1 MYDSPMPHYR
11 RRAIEATFAERAS
24 HRVAILEGRRAVG
37 KSSLAR
43 HLVESGVYAS
53 YQSLTDPAAAGRAQE
68 DAFQWVRSLRRPAV
82 IDEAQMVPAVS
93 VAVKEIVD
101 GLPPGHHFLLTGS
114 ASVGRGTMAG
124 TDPLAGRATRLALHP
139 FTGLEAQ
146 GPSDSETPS
155 LIDILFD
162 ADLTAAE
169 APSTGTDDLRAR
181 LQTGGLPAFALPLLP
196 LSRAAW
202 QNRVQA
208 DTLAILGDRVLPTE
222 DLNTGIARRV
232 LDSVLHTPGG
242 QINRTRIAQ
251 ELDLDPR
258 TVGRYLDILERRFL
272 ITLLPNLHGGITRAS
287 RSAPKGHA
295 VDTAST
301 CESLIRAGH
310 DIADSPEL
318 LGQTLETWVVN
329 QFLAARGWAAL
340 TTEAFYWRDSRTG
353 REVDLVLVD
362 GRGRRLGVEV
372 KLASSI
378 GPRDL
383 RGLRAM
389 REFGGLHRGFVA
401 YTGAGFEEVADDVW
415 ALPLS
420 CLTSREALSAIHPD
434 GVGRPSPGTA
444 PPPSFRSADPGQE
457 TTAMSDAPSAPPT
470 NSSAPATPAVLP
482 RPSVFLSYVHA
493 DDDYH
498 DGMLTA
504 FAHAVKE
511 VCDYKGVPIEL
522 ILDKDALQWGDG
534 WDERLQQEV
543 ERTTFLLAMVTNRYV
558 ASRACREEFIQF
570 RTKTQAAGYN
580 GLLTLLVDAPNWDRM
595 DLRTDPTTQLIRD
608 TISRYQWLEPETPF
622 EDLEPGGRRFKR
634 VARKVADELIRRI
647 DRRETNSAPADAA
660 ASADSAAPGG
670 PSGAGDEGED
680 EEQAPGL
687 IELPRTIESE
697 RLPALERRVNA
708 FDEAMDAFNT
718 VTRREFALIP
728 QGSAPTS
735 TQIKRIAKGLEPR
748 RRALEEATSSLS
760 DAWRRLDADIAA
772 MVRAA
777 DLVGSADLSTELRSS
792 LTGLRSFL
800 TELSDFMKM
809 PVIGEAAAQ
818 IKALAAFSRELR
830 PVAKTMTGV
839 LAAAS
844 AIRTAATAWAQEL

>member
-11 RRAIEATFAERAS
+11 RRAIEATFAQRAS

-181 LQTGGLPAFALPLLP
+181 LETGGLPAFALPLLP

-222 DLNTGIARRV
+222 TLNTGIARRV

-242 QINRTRIAQ
+242 RINRTRIAQ

-258 TVGRYLDILERRFL
+258 TVGRYLGILERRFL

-401 YTGAGFEEVADDVW
+401 YTGAGFEEVDDGVW
-415 ALPLS
+415 ALPLA
-420 CLTSREALSAIHPD
+420 CLTSREALSAIHSD

-444 PPPSFRSADPGQE
+444 SPPSSIRSADPGQE
-457 TTAMSDAPSAPPT
+457 TTAMSDAPSA
-470 NSSAPATPAVLP
+470 APAVLP
-482 RPSVFLSYVHA
+482 RPSVFLSYVHD

-498 DGMLTA
+498 DGMLVA
-504 FAHAVKE
+504 FARAVE
-511 VCDYKGVPIEL
+511 EACDYKGVPIEL
-522 ILDKDALQWGDG
+522 IVDKDTLQWGDD
-534 WDERLQQEV
+534 WSERLQQEV

-558 ASRACREEFIQF
+558 ASQACREEFIQF

-595 DLRTDPTTQLIRD
+595 DLRTDPTARLIRD
-608 TISRYQWLEPETPF
+608 TINQHQWLEPETPF

-647 DRRETNSAPADAA
+647 DRREADSAPADTA

-687 IELPRTIESE
+687 IELTHTIESE
-697 RLPALERRVNA
+697 RRPALERRVNA
-708 FDEAMDAFNT
+708 FGEAMDAFT
-718 VTRREFALIP
+718 AVTRREFALIP

-735 TQIKRIAKGLEPR
+735 TQIKRIAKGLEPS

-760 DAWRRLDADIAA
+760 DAWRGLDADIAA
-772 MVRAA
+772 MVRAVDA
-777 DLVGSADLSTELRSS
+777 AGVAEFSAGLRSS
-792 LTGLRSFL
+792 LTGLSASL
-800 TELSDFMKM
+800 EM
-809 PVIGEAAAQ
+809 PDIDEAAAR

-839 LAAAS
+839 LAAVE
-844 AIRTAATAWAQEL
+844 AIRTASAAWAQEL

>member
-1 MYDSPMPHYR
+1 M
-11 RRAIEATFAERAS
+11 
-24 HRVAILEGRRAVG
+24 
-37 KSSLAR
+37 
-43 HLVESGVYAS
+43 
-53 YQSLTDPAAAGRAQE
+53 
-68 DAFQWVRSLRRPAV
+68 
-82 IDEAQMVPAVS
+82 
-93 VAVKEIVD
+93 
-101 GLPPGHHFLLTGS
+101 
-114 ASVGRGTMAG
+114 
-124 TDPLAGRATRLALHP
+124 
-139 FTGLEAQ
+139 
-146 GPSDSETPS
+146 
-155 LIDILFD
+155 
-162 ADLTAAE
+162 
-169 APSTGTDDLRAR
+169 
-181 LQTGGLPAFALPLLP
+181 
-196 LSRAAW
+196 
-202 QNRVQA
+202 QA

-222 DLNTGIARRV
+222 TLNTGIARRV
-232 LDSVLHTPGG
+232 LDSVLHAPGG
-242 QINRTRIAQ
+242 RINRTRIAQ
-251 ELDLDPR
+251 DLDLDAR

-329 QFLAARGWAAL
+329 QFLAARSWAAL

-383 RGLRAM
+383 KGLRAM

-444 PPPSFRSADPGQE
+444 PPPSSIRSADPSQE
-457 TTAMSDAPSAPPT
+457 TTAMSDAPSTAPT

-482 RPSVFLSYVHA
+482 IPSVFLSYVHA

-504 FAHAVKE
+504 FAHAVE
-511 VCDYKGVPIEL
+511 EACDYKGVPIEL
-522 ILDKDALQWGDG
+522 RLDKDTLQWGDD
-534 WDERLQQEV
+534 WNDRLQQEV

-595 DLRTDPTTQLIRD
+595 DLRTDPTARLIRD
-608 TISRYQWLEPETPF
+608 TINQYQWLEPETPF
-622 EDLEPGGRRFKR
+622 EDLESGGRQFKR

-647 DRRETNSAPADAA
+647 DRREADSAPADSA
-660 ASADSAAPGG
+660 ASEDSAAPGG
-670 PSGAGDEGED
+670 SGDAGDEWED
-680 EEQAPGL
+680 EEEQAPGL
-687 IELPRTIESE
+687 IELTHTIESE
-697 RLPALERRVNA
+697 RLPALEQRANA
-708 FDEAMDAFNT
+708 FGEAMDAFNT

-735 TQIKRIAKGLEPR
+735 TQIKRIAQSLEPR

-772 MVRAA
+772 MVRTA
-777 DLVGSADLSTELRSS
+777 DAVGGTDLSAELRLS
-792 LTGLRSFL
+792 LTGLSASL
-800 TELSDFMKM
+800 EM
-809 PVIGEAAAQ
+809 PAIDETAAQ
-818 IKALAAFSRELR
+818 VKALAAFSRELR

-839 LAAAS
+839 LAAIEAIRAS
-844 AIRTAATAWAQEL
+844 AAAWAQEL

>member
-1 MYDSPMPHYR
+1 MPHYR

-68 DAFQWVRSLRRPAV
+68 DAFRWVCSLRRPAV

-101 GLPPGHHFLLTGS
+101 RLPPGHHFLLTGS

-139 FTGLEAQ
+139 FTGLETQ

-181 LQTGGLPAFALPLLP
+181 LETGGLPALALPLLP

-202 QNRVQA
+202 QNQVQA

-242 QINRTRIAQ
+242 RINRTRIARK
-251 ELDLDPR
+251 LDLDAR
-258 TVGRYLDILERRFL
+258 TVGRYLGILERRFL

-287 RSAPKGHA
+287 RNAPKGHA

-310 DIADSPEL
+310 DIASSPEL

-444 PPPSFRSADPGQE
+444 PPPSIRSADPSQE
-457 TTAMSDAPSAPPT
+457 TTAMSDASSAAPT
-470 NSSAPATPAVLP
+470 NSAAPAVLP

-493 DDDYH
+493 DDAYH

-504 FAHAVKE
+504 FARAVE
-511 VCDYKGVPIEL
+511 EACDYKGVPIEL
-522 ILDKDALQWGDG
+522 ILDKDALHWGDD
-534 WDERLQQEV
+534 WSDRLQQEV

-595 DLRTDPTTQLIRD
+595 DLRTDPTARLIRD
-608 TISRYQWLEPETPF
+608 TINQYQWLEPETPF

-634 VARKVADELIRRI
+634 VAQKVADELIRRI
-647 DRRETNSAPADAA
+647 DRREADSAPADSA

-670 PSGAGDEGED
+670 SGDAGDEWED
-680 EEQAPGL
+680 EEEQAPGL
-687 IELPRTIESE
+687 IELTHTIESE
-697 RLPALERRVNA
+697 HLPALEQRANA
-708 FDEAMDAFNT
+708 FGEAMDAFNT
-718 VTRREFALIP
+718 VMRRELALVP
-728 QGSAPTS
+728 QGSVPTP

-748 RRALEEATSSLS
+748 RRALEKATSSFS
-760 DAWRRLDADIAA
+760 DAWRGLDADIAA

-777 DLVGSADLSTELRSS
+777 DAVGSADLSAKLRSS
-792 LTGLRSFL
+792 LTGLRSSL
-800 TELSDFMKM
+800 TGLNASLEM
-809 PVIGEAAAQ
+809 PVIDEAAAQ

-830 PVAKTMTGV
+830 PVAKAMTGV
-839 LAAAS
+839 LAAAN
-844 AIRTAATAWAQEL
+844 AIRTASAAWAQEL

>member
-1 MYDSPMPHYR
+1 M
-11 RRAIEATFAERAS
+11 
-24 HRVAILEGRRAVG
+24 
-37 KSSLAR
+37 
-43 HLVESGVYAS
+43 ESGVYAS

-68 DAFQWVRSLRRPAV
+68 DAFRWVRSLRRPAV

-181 LQTGGLPAFALPLLP
+181 LQTGGLPTFALPLLP

-222 DLNTGIARRV
+222 TLNTGIARGV

-251 ELDLDPR
+251 ELDLDAR
-258 TVGRYLDILERRFL
+258 TVGRYLGILERRFL

-383 RGLRAM
+383 KGLRAM

-420 CLTSREALSAIHPD
+420 CLTSREALSAIHSD

-444 PPPSFRSADPGQE
+444 PPPSSIRSADPSQE
-457 TTAMSDAPSAPPT
+457 TTAMSDSPSAPPT
-470 NSSAPATPAVLP
+470 NSSAPAVLP

-493 DDDYH
+493 DDAYH

-504 FAHAVKE
+504 FAHAVEE

-522 ILDKDALQWGDG
+522 ILDKDALQWGDD
-534 WDERLQQEV
+534 WSERLQQEV

-558 ASRACREEFIQF
+558 ASQACREEFIQF

-595 DLRTDPTTQLIRD
+595 DLRADPTARLIRD
-608 TISRYQWLEPETPF
+608 TINQHQWLEPETSF

-647 DRRETNSAPADAA
+647 DRRETGSAPAHSA

-670 PSGAGDEGED
+670 PSGAGDERED

-687 IELPRTIESE
+687 IELTHTIESE

-728 QGSAPTS
+728 QGSAPTP
-735 TQIKRIAKGLEPR
+735 TQIKRIAKGLEPS

-760 DAWRRLDADIAA
+760 DAWRGLDADIAA
-772 MVRAA
+772 MVRAVDA
-777 DLVGSADLSTELRSS
+777 AGVAEFSAGLRSS
-792 LTGLRSFL
+792 LTGLSASL
-800 TELSDFMKM
+800 EM
-809 PVIGEAAAQ
+809 PDIDEAAAR
-818 IKALAAFSRELR
+818 IKALAALSRELR

-839 LAAAS
+839 LAAIEAIRAS
-844 AIRTAATAWAQEL
+844 AAAWAQEL

>member
-1 MYDSPMPHYR
+1 VPHYR
-11 RRAIEATFAERAS
+11 RRAIEATFAQRAS

-53 YQSLTDPAAAGRAQE
+53 YQSLTDLAAAGRAQE

-169 APSTGTDDLRAR
+169 APSTGPDDLRTR
-181 LQTGGLPAFALPLLP
+181 LETGGLPAFALPLLP

-208 DTLAILGDRVLPTE
+208 DTSAILGDRVLPTE

-242 QINRTRIAQ
+242 QINRTRIAR
-251 ELDLDPR
+251 ELDLDAR
-258 TVGRYLDILERRFL
+258 TVGRYLGILERRFL

-389 REFGGLHRGFVA
+389 RELGGLHRGFVA
-401 YTGAGFEEVADDVW
+401 YTGAGFEEVDDGVW
-415 ALPLS
+415 ALPLA
-420 CLTSREALSAIHPD
+420 CLTSREALSAIHSD

-444 PPPSFRSADPGQE
+444 PSPSSIRSADPSQE
-457 TTAMSDAPSAPPT
+457 TTTMSDAPST
-470 NSSAPATPAVLP
+470 TPAVLP

-498 DGMLTA
+498 DGMLVA
-504 FAHAVKE
+504 FARAVE
-511 VCDYKGVPIEL
+511 EACDYKGVPIEL
-522 ILDKDALQWGDG
+522 IVDKDTLHWGDD
-534 WDERLQQEV
+534 WSERLQQEV

-558 ASRACREEFIQF
+558 ASRACGEEFIQF
-570 RTKTQAAGYN
+570 RTKTRAAGYN

-595 DLRTDPTTQLIRD
+595 DLRADPTARLIRD
-608 TISRYQWLEPETPF
+608 TINQHQWLEPETSF

-634 VARKVADELIRRI
+634 VAREVANELIRRI
-647 DRRETNSAPADAA
+647 DRREADSAPADTA

-670 PSGAGDEGED
+670 LSGAGDEGED
-680 EEQAPGL
+680 EEQTPGL
-687 IELPRTIESE
+687 IELTHTIESE
-697 RLPALERRVNA
+697 RLPALERRANA
-708 FDEAMDAFNT
+708 FGEAMDAFT
-718 VTRREFALIP
+718 AVTRREFALVP
-728 QGSAPTS
+728 QGTMPTP
-735 TQIKRIAKGLEPR
+735 TQIKRIAKGLEPS

-760 DAWRRLDADIAA
+760 DAWRGLDADIAA

-777 DLVGSADLSTELRSS
+777 DAAGSADLSAELRSS
-792 LTGLRSFL
+792 LTGLSASL
-800 TELSDFMKM
+800 EM

-818 IKALAAFSRELR
+818 IKALAALSRELR

-839 LAAAS
+839 LAAIEAIRAS
-844 AIRTAATAWAQEL
+844 AAAWAQEL

>member
-1 MYDSPMPHYR
+1 M
-11 RRAIEATFAERAS
+11 
-24 HRVAILEGRRAVG
+24 G
-37 KSSLAR
+37 
-43 HLVESGVYAS
+43 SGVYAS

-101 GLPPGHHFLLTGS
+101 GLPPGHHFLLTGP

-146 GPSDSETPS
+146 GPADSETPS

-202 QNRVQA
+202 QNRVRA
-208 DTLAILGDRVLPTE
+208 GTPAILGDRVLPTE

-232 LDSVLHTPGG
+232 LDSVLHAPGG
-242 QINRTRIAQ
+242 RIHRTRIAQ
-251 ELDLDPR
+251 ELDLDAR
-258 TVGRYLDILERRFL
+258 TVGRYLGILERRFL

-383 RGLRAM
+383 KGLRAM

-401 YTGAGFEEVADDVW
+401 HTGAGFEEVDDGVW

-420 CLTSREALSAIHPD
+420 CLTSREALSTIHPD
-434 GVGRPSPGTA
+434 GAGRPSPGTA
-444 PPPSFRSADPGQE
+444 PPSSSIRSADPSQE
-457 TTAMSDAPSAPPT
+457 TAAMSDSPSAPPT
-470 NSSAPATPAVLP
+470 NSSAPAVLP
-482 RPSVFLSYVHA
+482 KPSVFLSYVHA
-493 DDDYH
+493 DDAYH

-504 FAHAVKE
+504 FARAVE
-511 VCDYKGVPIEL
+511 EACDYKGVPIEL
-522 ILDKDALQWGDG
+522 ILDKDALHWGDD
-534 WDERLQQEV
+534 WSDRLQQEV

-570 RTKTQAAGYN
+570 RTETQAAGYN

-595 DLRTDPTTQLIRD
+595 DLRTDPTARLIRD
-608 TISRYQWLEPETPF
+608 TVNQYQWLEPETPF
-622 EDLEPGGRRFKR
+622 EDLEPDGRRFKR

-647 DRRETNSAPADAA
+647 DRREADSAPADSA

-670 PSGAGDEGED
+670 SSDAGGEEEDEWED
-680 EEQAPGL
+680 EEEQAPGL
-687 IELPRTIESE
+687 IELTHTIESE
-697 RLPALERRVNA
+697 HLPALEQRANA
-708 FDEAMDAFNT
+708 FGEAMDAFNT
-718 VTRREFALIP
+718 VMRRELALVP
-728 QGSAPTS
+728 QGSAPTP
-735 TQIKRIAKGLEPR
+735 TQITRIAKGLEPS
-748 RRALEEATSSLS
+748 RRALEEATSSFS
-760 DAWRRLDADIAA
+760 DAWRGLDADIAA

-777 DLVGSADLSTELRSS
+777 GAVGGTDLSAKLRLS
-792 LTGLRSFL
+792 LTGLSASL
-800 TELSDFMKM
+800 EM
-809 PVIGEAAAQ
+809 PAIGEAAAQ

-839 LAAAS
+839 LATVD
-844 AIRTAATAWAQEL
+844 AIRTAPAAWAQEL

>member
-11 RRAIEATFAERAS
+11 RRAIEATFAQRAS

-101 GLPPGHHFLLTGS
+101 RLPPGHHFLLTGS

-169 APSTGTDDLRAR
+169 APSTGPDDLRTR
-181 LQTGGLPAFALPLLP
+181 LETGGLPAFALPLLP

-202 QNRVQA
+202 QNQVQA

-222 DLNTGIARRV
+222 DLNTGVARRV
-232 LDSVLHTPGG
+232 LDSVLHTSGG
-242 QINRTRIAQ
+242 QINRTRIAR
-251 ELDLDPR
+251 ELDLDAR
-258 TVGRYLDILERRFL
+258 TVGRYLGILERRFL

-310 DIADSPEL
+310 DIADSPKL

-340 TTEAFYWRDSRTG
+340 TTEAFYWRNSRTG
-353 REVDLVLVD
+353 QEVDLVLVD

-378 GPRDL
+378 GPSDL

-389 REFGGLHRGFVA
+389 RELGGLHRGFVA
-401 YTGAGFEEVADDVW
+401 YTGAGFEEVDDGVW
-415 ALPLS
+415 ALPLA
-420 CLTSREALSAIHPD
+420 CLTSREALSAIHSD

-444 PPPSFRSADPGQE
+444 PSPSSIRSADPSQE
-457 TTAMSDAPSAPPT
+457 TTTMSDAPSTA
-470 NSSAPATPAVLP
+470 PAVLP

-493 DDDYH
+493 DDAYH
-498 DGMLTA
+498 NGLLVA
-504 FAHAVKE
+504 FARAVE
-511 VCDYKGVPIEL
+511 EACDYKGVPIEL
-522 ILDKDALQWGDG
+522 RLDKDTLQWGDD
-534 WDERLQQEV
+534 WSERLQQEV

-558 ASRACREEFIQF
+558 ASQACREEFIQF

-792 LTGLRSFL
+792 LTGLSASL
-800 TELSDFMKM
+800 EM
-809 PVIGEAAAQ
+809 PDIDEAAAR
-818 IKALAAFSRELR
+818 IKALAALSRELR

-839 LAAAS
+839 LAAVEAIKAS
-844 AIRTAATAWAQEL
+844 ATAWAQEL